1 MPSRAGSAL
10 LLASALLG
18 APAAQAAQPA
28 ATPPAAATNFTNGV
42 WHGGPVTDN
51 DGRAQA
57 CAMFASVGGGM
68 ELFFRLSSNFDF
80 SLGLVNRRWNFSENA
95 LMPMSYRIDGGA
107 QVQVQ
112 ARATRSDTIL
122 IEVSDRESIFQAFR
136 HGLWLYLATQG
147 ANARFSLKGTSV
159 ALEQLRTCATTLA
172 AANPQEPQPAP
183 PAPPPPAPPPRPAP
197 GK

>member
-1 MPSRAGSAL
+1 MLCRAGSVL
-10 LLASALLG
+10 LLALAALG
-18 APAAQAAQPA
+18 VAAPTAANAAQGAAPAPSAA
-28 ATPPAAATNFTNGV
+28 NFSNGV

-51 DGRAQA
+51 TGRAQA

-68 ELFFRLSSNFDF
+68 ELFFRLSNNFDF
-80 SLGLVNRRWNFSENA
+80 SMGLVNHRWNFSENA
-95 LMPMSYRIDGGA
+95 LMPMSYRIDGGT

-112 ARATRSDTIL
+112 ARATRTDTIL
-122 IEVSDRESIFQAFR
+122 IEISDRESIFQAFR

-159 ALEQLRTCATTLA
+159 ALEQLRVCATALA
-172 AANPQEPQPAP
+172 AANPPAP
-183 PAPPPPAPPPRPAP
+183 PAPAPPPPAPPAP